1 MQPTRVDSV
10 HGYLTPKRFLST
22 LMNPPHKSK
31 SNRSMAEQYN
41 SPSNLEQSQTNLTS
55 PPRK

>member
-22 LMNPPHKSK
+22 LMNPPQKSK

-41 SPSNLEQSQTNLTS
+41 SPSNL
-55 PPRK
+55 